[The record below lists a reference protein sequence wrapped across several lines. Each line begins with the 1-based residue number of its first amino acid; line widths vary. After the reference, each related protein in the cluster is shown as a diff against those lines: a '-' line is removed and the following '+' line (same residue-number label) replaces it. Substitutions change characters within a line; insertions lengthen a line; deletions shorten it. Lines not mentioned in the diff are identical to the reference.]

1 MKHIM
6 LDSLHIVDFR
16 MLEDFQVAKLGRL
29 NLIVGKNNSG
39 KSTVLEALREYAV
52 DTTPTPIG
60 FVPTE
65 FIPLDDLARKWDSII
80 FTEHEEIIKQAM
92 QIIAP
97 DFENIAFIINDD
109 NQRVAIVKMKN
120 IPRPISIK
128 YLGDGMIR
136 IFQIAIQL
144 ISAQNGFL
152 LIDEFENGLHYS
164 VQEKIWTL
172 LFEMAEKLDIQVFA
186 TTHSWDC
193 IESFTKVALIHEE
206 VDAILFHMGRS
217 VRNSDKGRVIATV
230 YDREALAIVTQSDLD
245 IR

>member
-1 MKHIM
+1 
-6 LDSLHIVDFR
+6 
-16 MLEDFQVAKLGRL
+16 MLEDFEVKKLGRL

-39 KSTVLEALREYAV
+39 KSTVLEALRDYAMNIE
-52 DTTPTPIG
+52 PIPIG
-60 FVPTE
+60 FIPTE
-65 FIPLDDLARKWDSII
+65 FIPLDDLAKIWDSII
-80 FTEHEEIIKQAM
+80 FTEHEEIVKQAIK
-92 QIIAP
+92 IIAP
-97 DFENIAFIINDD
+97 DFENIAFILNED
-109 NQRVAIVKMKN
+109 NQRAAIIKMKN

-128 YLGDGMIR
+128 YLGDGMLR

-144 ISAQNGFL
+144 VSAKGGFL

-172 LFEMAEKLDIQVFA
+172 LFEMAEKLNIQVFA

-193 IESFTKVALIHEE
+193 IESFTKVAILHKETE
-206 VDAILFHMGRS
+206 AVLFHMGRS

-230 YDREALAIVTQSDLD
+230 YDKDALTMVTQSDLD